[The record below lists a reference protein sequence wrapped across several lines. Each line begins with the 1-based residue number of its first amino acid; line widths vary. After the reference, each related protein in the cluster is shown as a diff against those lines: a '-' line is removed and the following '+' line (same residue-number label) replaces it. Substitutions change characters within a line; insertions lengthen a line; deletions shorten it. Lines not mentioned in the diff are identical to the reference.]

1 MYNVQIAS
9 FAATFGVTFNAEA
22 AGVRVEPAATI
33 GGPDVIV
40 RIVKNQAGALID
52 IDGTDTA
59 DMSPPQLT
67 FSFRFVADNPAGHT
81 QYNNLIAA
89 KGRTGTFYG
98 KIHGAS
104 GSTTYSAP
112 ARLIEV
118 TGNARG
124 WQRVG
129 MQSVLVVTATW
140 QLKDFLS

>member
-40 RIVKNQAGALID
+40 RIVRN
-52 IDGTDTA
+52 
-59 DMSPPQLT
+59 
-67 FSFRFVADNPAGHT
+67 

-98 KIHGAS
+98 KIHGAA